1 MSRITATA
9 ASTPPLRTASGAVTT
24 LTCTGRPSPPSI
36 TASDSDRLSPVAS
49 VSVRCRTSEVS
60 GGKTSLRAR
69 PMVRR
74 AERPSSDSAA
84 GFQST
89 TRRPSSTPT
98 TASGSP
104 AMSAS

>member
-9 ASTPPLRTASGAVTT
+9 ASTSPLRASGAVTM
-24 LTCTGRPSPPSI
+24 LTCTGRPSPLSI

-49 VSVRCRTSEVS
+49 VSPRWRTRDVS
-60 GGKTSLRAR
+60 GGKISLSAR
-69 PMVRR
+69 PTVRR

-84 GFQST
+84 GFQSI

-98 TASGSP
+98 TASGRP
-104 AMSAS
+104 ARRLS